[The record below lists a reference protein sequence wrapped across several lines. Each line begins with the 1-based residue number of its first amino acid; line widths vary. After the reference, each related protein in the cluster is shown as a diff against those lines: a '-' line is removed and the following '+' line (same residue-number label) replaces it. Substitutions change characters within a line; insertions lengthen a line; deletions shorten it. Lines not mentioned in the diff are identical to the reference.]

1 MTFWGWG
8 LKLGGRRGGGVAP
21 EAELLPITWHGVA
34 ITWHGT
40 AITWW

>member
-1 MTFWGWG
+1 MSFWGWG
-8 LKLGGRRGGGVAP
+8 LRRGSGGGGIAP
-21 EAELLPITWHGVA
+21 EAELIAITWHAVA